1 MPASKSE
8 PVTFKY
14 RLVTT
19 NVTRFSFSLECPP
32 EWTELDVPAET
43 PNFED
48 PGAFMPQA
56 VLVSPEGPIL
66 FSVAARPAFGDGS
79 VYDWSQFLLKHHNLA
94 FTQLMPGSLNGV
106 HCIRAM
112 ATQASDAGPMQL
124 AVVFFEDGG
133 SIIHVTAM
141 APQQMWA
148 SVESMFNRM
157 FDSFVFIKTQG
168 ATHPLIP
175 GQKPPIRDTQF
186 IHLALSDAASTL
198 TDGDEKLNAYMRD
211 NGIGLLPRV
220 QKVNEKERYAM
231 MACGSIMAAV
241 PVPFGWH
248 IFDDGK
254 RALVFTADNAIQI
267 NLSVIPTGGM
277 TVDQGMD
284 QIVQGMLKEQP
295 QVEHQRH
302 IVESLP
308 VLGFKKLNIKGEE
321 LTQVF
326 IFRELPKREGFI
338 FQVRVTSSEAD
349 MVRAVDL
356 GGLIAQKSEF
366 FE

>member
-1 MPASKSE
+1 MAASKSE
-8 PVTFKY
+8 AVTMKY
-14 RLVTT
+14 RMVTT
-19 NVTRFSFSLECPP
+19 SVSRFSFSLDCPP
-32 EWTELDVPAET
+32 EWAQLEIPTET

-56 VLVSPEGPIL
+56 VLMSPVGAIL
-66 FSVAARPAFGDGS
+66 FSVAARPAFADGS
-79 VYDWSQFLLKHHNLA
+79 VIEWAQFLLKHHNME
-94 FTQLMPGSLNGV
+94 FTQLMPGTLNGV
-106 HCIRAM
+106 QCIRAM

-124 AVVFFEDGG
+124 AVAFFEDGG

-141 APQQMWA
+141 APQQLWG
-148 SVESMFNRM
+148 SVEPMFNRM

-168 ATHPLIP
+168 ASHPLVP
-175 GQKPPIRDTQF
+175 SQTPPIRDTKF
-186 IHLALSDAASTL
+186 IHLALSDEATTL
-198 TDGDEKLNAYMRD
+198 TDSDEKMNAYMRD

-220 QKVNEKERYAM
+220 MKMNEAERYAM

-277 TVDQGMD
+277 TIDQGMD
-284 QIVQGMLKEQP
+284 QIVAGMLKEQP

-302 IVESLP
+302 IIEGMPMLA
-308 VLGFKKLNIKGEE
+308 FKKLNINGEE

-326 IFRELPKREGFI
+326 IFRERPKREGYV
-338 FQVRVTSSEAD
+338 FQTRVTSSDAD

-356 GGLIAQKSEF
+356 GGMIVQKSEF